1 MVKTGLRSLAALVA
15 FCSITAVSA
24 FAAAEIGSPAPEFT
38 LTDQNGKQHNL
49 SDYRGKYVILEWFNK
64 DCPFVRKHYESGN
77 MQKLQKSY
85 TDNDVVWLTVIS
97 SVPGKQG
104 YMTGEEIIAYN
115 EANNVASTATLIDSE
130 GTVGRAYEAK
140 RTPEMYIINPDGV
153 LVYHGAIDS
162 ESGADISTIEK
173 AENYVVRAM
182 TELLDGKPVSKE
194 LTKPYGC
201 SVKY

>member
-15 FCSITAVSA
+15 FCSMTAVSA